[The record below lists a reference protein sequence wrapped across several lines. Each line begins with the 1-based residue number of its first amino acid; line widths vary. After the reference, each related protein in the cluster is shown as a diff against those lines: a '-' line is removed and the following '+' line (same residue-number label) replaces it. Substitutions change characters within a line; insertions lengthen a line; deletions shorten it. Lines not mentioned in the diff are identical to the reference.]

1 MAKSLPGGRALRI
14 ALDASVCRGPT
25 LLETLAAVA
34 DHGISAVQFHMGCVP
49 GLEPLPAEVPPG
61 VADAVRQA
69 CAATG
74 VSLASLSGTYNMI
87 DPDPL
92 RRAEGT
98 RRLGGLIAAC
108 PLLGVSIVTLCTG
121 TRDPH
126 SMWRPH
132 RDNGSPAAWR
142 DLVASLDA
150 VLPAAE
156 RHGVTLALEP
166 EVSNVVDS
174 AVRARRLIDEL
185 GSPCLRV
192 CIDGANL
199 FHAGELARMP
209 DVLDEAFS
217 LLGRDIVLAH
227 AKDLDRDGEAGS
239 LPAGH
244 GRLDYGRYLSLLA
257 AAGFNGAVVLHG
269 LAAGQIDDCAEFL
282 AGHLRRIAASQA

>member
-1 MAKSLPGGRALRI
+1 MRI
-14 ALDASVCRGPT
+14 ALDASVCRART

-34 DHGISAVQFHMGCVP
+34 DHGISAVQFQMGCVP
-49 GLEPLPAEVPPG
+49 DLEPLPAEVPPG
-61 VADAVRQA
+61 AAAAVRQA

-108 PLLGVSIVTLCTG
+108 PMLGVSVVTLCTG
-121 TRDPH
+121 TRDPR

-132 RDNGSPAAWR
+132 PDNGSPEAWR
-142 DLVASLDA
+142 DLVASLGA
-150 VLPAAE
+150 VLPVAE
-156 RHGVTLALEP
+156 RHGVTLAIEP

-174 AVRARRLIDEL
+174 AIRARRLIDEL
-185 GSPCLRV
+185 GSPRLRV

-209 DVLDEAFS
+209 EILDEAFA
-217 LLGRDIVLAH
+217 LLGGDIVLAH

-257 AAGFNGAVVLHG
+257 AAGFDGAVVLHG
-269 LAAGQIDDCAEFL
+269 LASGQIDGCAEFL
-282 AGHLRRIAASQA
+282 SGHLRRVAAARG